1 MSQSVSVNTVSSN
14 IVDGLTQGRD
24 LGCTQILTDT
34 LGHVVGGR
42 VDSRH
47 PGGALF
53 THGLLCWVPHRERV
67 RVVLSSRTVHAHI
80 HHRIIL
86 LPGAAVN

>member
-1 MSQSVSVNTVSSN
+1 M
-14 IVDGLTQGRD
+14 GRD

-47 PGGALF
+47 PGGARF
-53 THGLLCWVPHRERV
+53 THGLLGRVPHRERV

-80 HHRIIL
+80 RHRVEL
-86 LPGAAVN
+86 LAGITVT